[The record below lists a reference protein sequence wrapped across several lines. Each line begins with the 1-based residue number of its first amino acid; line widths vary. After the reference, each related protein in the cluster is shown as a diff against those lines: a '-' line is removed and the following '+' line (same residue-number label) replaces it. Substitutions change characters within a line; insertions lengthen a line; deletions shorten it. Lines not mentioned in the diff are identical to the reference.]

1 MRDLTIKDWP
11 MFDKVVRDPEVCALM
26 LEAILGIEVDRI
38 EYADDEHFEKPYLS
52 GRGVRM
58 DVFVK
63 GSGAVYDIEMQTV
76 YDPNL
81 VRRMRYYQVAMD
93 TGALN
98 EGEDYD
104 RLPESYIIFICDHD
118 PFGRG
123 LPRYTMKHGC
133 KEAEGLVIDDGICWV
148 ALNAPAWDKEHD
160 APLSQL
166 LEYVHT
172 GRAEGCLAR
181 ILDERV
187 RDVNGNEAWKERTM
201 GFMTIEMD
209 QRVKLRQAEK
219 RGYAAGE
226 EAGEVRGEAKGKAE
240 ERGRF
245 EALVTKLIS
254 EGRLSDLE
262 PVASDPEALSRLMVE
277 NGV

>member
-1 MRDLTIKDWP
+1 MRNLTIKDWP

-26 LEAILGIEVDRI
+26 LEAILGIEVGHI
-38 EYADDEHFEKPYLS
+38 EYVDDEHFEKSYLS

-63 GSGAVYDIEMQTV
+63 GGDAVYDIEMQAAV
-76 YDPNL
+76 DFDL
-81 VRRMRYYQVAMD
+81 VRRMRYYQAAMD
-93 TGALN
+93 TAALK
-98 EGEDYD
+98 EGEDFGQ
-104 RLPESYIIFICDHD
+104 LPESYIIFICDHD

-123 LPRYTMKHGC
+123 LPRYTLEHGC
-133 KEAEGLVIDDGICWV
+133 KEAEELAVNDGMCWV
-148 ALNAPAWDKEHD
+148 ALNAPAWEKEHD
-160 APLSQL
+160 ASLSQL

-172 GRAEGCLAR
+172 GRAEGHLAR

-187 RDVNGNEAWKERTM
+187 RDANGNEAWKERAM

-209 QRVKLRQAEK
+209 QRARLRYVEK

-226 EAGEVRGEAKGKAE
+226 AK
-240 ERGRF
+240 ERDRF
-245 EALVTKLIS
+245 EALITKLTS
-254 EGRLSDLE
+254 EGRLNDLE
-262 PVASDPEALSRLMVE
+262 SVAGDPEALSRLMVE